1 MAEVRYREEGYTGNS
16 YTIVEYDGYM
26 SVFVY
31 RGYIRGDSFVLY
43 PLRSLRKGERR
54 EKKIISIREVSRG

>member
-43 PLRSLRKGERR
+43 PLRSLRKGRDAKR
-54 EKKIISIREVSRG
+54 ELYQ

>member
-1 MAEVRYREEGYTGNS
+1 
-16 YTIVEYDGYM
+16 VEYDGLM